1 MSESK
6 NLTNTFVPDG
16 NAFAASAK
24 QEMTNMSGGTSA
36 FFEKILKMFSI
47 QFIKNPPFGLVNN
60 NIMKKISF
68 AVFTLASLAFIRT
81 LLPIG
86 NTHSMF
92 EFYCISFWFIGIIAM
107 VFVID
112 PYNIKNVEYM
122 FNSSV
127 LERLQTNGELLSLS
141 SKDSSEKVA
150 EAFTANMM
158 SMAAEL

>member
-1 MSESK
+1 MSEPEPTK
-6 NLTNTFVPDG
+6 TAFVPDG
-16 NAFAASAK
+16 DAFAASAK
-24 QEMTNMSGGTSA
+24 QEMTNMSGGASA

-60 NIMKKISF
+60 NVVKKMSF

-141 SKDSSEKVA
+141 GKEEIAKELTENIVPMT
-150 EAFTANMM
+150 TA
-158 SMAAEL
+158 L